1 VPAISGVQT
10 ATKARTACE
19 TMFAHLCEKPIDSSG
34 RMFYSRLTV
43 RTSVPVVGAGAKVM
57 ALGALFI
64 AVWFF
69 GVALYLVRQYV
80 TSELAA
86 AESAEPVP
94 APIVVAALE
103 PAPASPR
110 FASTVSLCPAPIAA
124 R

>member
-1 VPAISGVQT
+1 
-10 ATKARTACE
+10 
-19 TMFAHLCEKPIDSSG
+19 
-34 RMFYSRLTV
+34 MFYSSDTV
-43 RTSVPVVGAGAKVM
+43 RTSVPVVGAGAQVM
-57 ALGALFI
+57 ALGALLI

-80 TSELAA
+80 TSELG
-86 AESAEPVP
+86 SAEAVDTVP

-110 FASTVSLCPAPIAA
+110 FASTVSLYPAPVAV